1 MTHNSAVHNVTIVHV
16 SPKWPNTF
24 ISTIVPPRILTMTSL
39 DVAFV
44 SAVGKYPRGDEEPC
58 KVHCFAG
65 SVPLGGHWSYKYLA
79 DLDGMSYSG

>member
-1 MTHNSAVHNVTIVHV
+1 
-16 SPKWPNTF
+16 
-24 ISTIVPPRILTMTSL
+24 MTSL

-44 SAVGKYPRGDEEPC
+44 SAVGKYPRGDEEPR
-58 KVHCFAG
+58 KVHRFAG